1 MSSCGICELMHWTD
15 FGEFEMTDSKRAER
29 RRKRRKSAAAGR
41 PANYSQL
48 YKDDH
53 TTGQSH
59 SAEASD
65 GSDNNKSS
73 GSGREAE
80 TGTRVLSG
88 KGTESIDWQGEYHH
102 VLRDLRMVLL
112 VSLLIFAVMFT
123 AGYLL

>member
-1 MSSCGICELMHWTD
+1 MAD
-15 FGEFEMTDSKRAER
+15 NKRAER

-53 TTGQSH
+53 SIGQSH
-59 SAEASD
+59 SAEAQSGSDSNAEGYD
-65 GSDNNKSS
+65 GSGNGAD
-73 GSGREAE
+73 GGG
-80 TGTRVLSG
+80 TGTNRVLSG
-88 KGTESIDWQGEYHH
+88 RGTESIDWHGEYHH